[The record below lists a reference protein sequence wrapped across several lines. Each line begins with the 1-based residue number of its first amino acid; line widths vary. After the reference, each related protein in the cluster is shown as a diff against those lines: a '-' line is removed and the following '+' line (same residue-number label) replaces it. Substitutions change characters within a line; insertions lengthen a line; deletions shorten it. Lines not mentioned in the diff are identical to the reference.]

1 VQDRSVNSARIGQDS
16 QLLQGLE
23 RIGMSFLEGLARLVN
38 FARQGTVC
46 LVWVGLGRLVISDG
60 LGNVGYVEFC

>member
-1 VQDRSVNSARIGQDS
+1 MQARSVNFARIGQDS

-46 LVWVGLGRLVISDG
+46 LVWVGLGRLVSFAG
-60 LGNVGYVEFC
+60 LGNVGYVVF